1 MTPSI
6 NPNSEIF
13 LSNLQQIQNRMSTAE
28 QQLSSGL
35 RVSVASDDPDD
46 ISNILQLRAQI
57 AGVQQTQENLSSVTP
72 QVESGENAIQ
82 QAIQVLDTA
91 TSLATEAAGSTSN
104 ASQRLDEIPQVLGIL
119 QQLVSLSQTAVN
131 GQYIFSGDLSGQP
144 QYTLAANGATVQ
156 QMIQPGPP
164 GQIEDANGVPIS
176 IGLTAQ
182 QIFDDQVGGGSGTGN
197 PAPDNVFVAV
207 SGLLTALQNNDS
219 DAIQTALTNIQAASA
234 HLNDESSF
242 YGAAQNNLTAA
253 GNSASQ
259 TLIQLQQQLSNEQD
273 ADAAQASLDL
283 TQATTDE
290 QAAMSAQALL
300 KPQNLFSYLG

>member
-35 RVSVASDDPDD
+35 RVSVASDDPDE
-46 ISNILQLRAQI
+46 ISSILQLRAQI
-57 AGVQQTQENLSSVTP
+57 AGVQQTQENLSNVTP

-82 QAIQVLDTA
+82 QAIQVLDNA
-91 TSLATEAAGSTSN
+91 TSLATEAAGSTSS
-104 ASQRLDEIPQVLGIL
+104 ASQRLDEIPQVQGIL

-144 QYTLAANGATVQ
+144 QYTLAANGTTVQ

-164 GQIEDANGVPIS
+164 GQIEDVNGVPIS

-197 PAPDNVFVAV
+197 PAPDNVFAAV
-207 SGLLTALQNNDS
+207 GGLLTALQNNDS
-219 DAIQTALTNIQAASA
+219 NGIQTALTNIQAASA

-283 TQATTDE
+283 TQASTEE
-290 QAAMSAQALL
+290 QAAMSAQAML
-300 KPQNLFSYLG
+300 KPQSLFNYLG